1 MNGATLRILI
11 VGGYGVFGGRLAQL
25 LADEARF
32 TLIIAGRSAARA
44 RSFCD
49 GLRAAATLTAAQFDR
64 DGDLDAQI
72 KHLSPDI
79 VVDASGPFQGYGH
92 EPYRLVEAVLDAGVS
107 YMDLADGS
115 DFVDGI
121 TRFDAAA
128 KARGVFILSG
138 TSVRLKIE

>member
-1 MNGATLRILI
+1 MLRILI

-49 GLRAAATLTAAQFDR
+49 GLRAAATLIAARVDR

-72 KHLSPDI
+72 EQIAPDI
-79 VVDASGPFQGYGH
+79 IVDASGPFQGYGD
-92 EPYRLVEAVLDAGVS
+92 EPYRLVEAALARGVS
-107 YMDLADGS
+107 YLDLADDIPGP
-115 DFVDGI
+115 
-121 TRFDAAA
+121 R
-128 KARGVFILSG
+128 R
-138 TSVRLKIE
+138 